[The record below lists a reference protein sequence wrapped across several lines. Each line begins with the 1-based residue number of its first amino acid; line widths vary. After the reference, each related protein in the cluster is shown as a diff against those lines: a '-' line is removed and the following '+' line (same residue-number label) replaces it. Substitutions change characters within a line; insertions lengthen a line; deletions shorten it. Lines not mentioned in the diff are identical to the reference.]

1 VAGLGWLD
9 FSTTLTREKTLKN
22 VTGRL
27 ALPGA
32 PALAGYEI
40 HMGETEGLA
49 LASPAVRL
57 ATADGGDG
65 RGDSSDGRGHG
76 DSAEGGERPDGAL
89 SADGQIFATYVHGL
103 FDTPAACA
111 ALLGWAGLADAPPLD
126 YPALR
131 EASLDRLADT
141 LAAHLDLERLFGAI
155 G

>member
-1 VAGLGWLD
+1 
-9 FSTTLTREKTLKN
+9 
-22 VTGRL
+22 
-27 ALPGA
+27 
-32 PALAGYEI
+32 
-40 HMGETEGLA
+40 

-57 ATADGGDG
+57 AVADGGDG
-65 RGDSSDGRGHG
+65 RGDSSDGRDGRSHG
-76 DSAEGGERPDGAL
+76 DSAERGERPDGAL

-141 LAAHLDLERLFGAI
+141 LAAHLDLDRLFGAI